1 MNDFR
6 DILSSA
12 EYLKYIKFRAEIM
25 PFPPNKRDDILKRAK
40 GQYIN
45 CAGRSDGVQF
55 KDCIVNWIFH
65 IASGI
70 G

>member
-25 PFPPNKRDDILKRAK
+25 PFPPNKRDDILKRA
-40 GQYIN
+40 
-45 CAGRSDGVQF
+45 
-55 KDCIVNWIFH
+55 
-65 IASGI
+65 
-70 G
+70 